1 MSLKSCLIGQCFY
14 RDTRFANRSRR
25 FMDAYAHGLNGQQAA
40 WAAKKYKGHRI
51 LPETLMNDLDAA
63 HVL

>member
-1 MSLKSCLIGQCFY
+1 MSLKLDFIYQYFHQS
-14 RDTRFANRSRR
+14 TRFANHSRR

-40 WAAKKYKGHRI
+40 WAARKYKGHQV
-51 LPETLMNDLDAA
+51 LSESLMRDLDAP